1 MSNVKHIYSGD
12 GDPYDVLGSLTGIAG
27 HHYLNESDGSVY
39 IANHEDSWIKVND
52 AAALGIGTQLNTYK
66 APVAPTGPAEEPTL
80 WLNTSNGDAYIS
92 VVTGGPIS
100 PVWSW
105 KKMTLT

>member
-1 MSNVKHIYSGD
+1 MTSKQHIYKGA
-12 GDPYDVLGSLTGIAG
+12 GAPWDVLGDLTGIAG

-39 IANHEDSWIKVND
+39 IANHEDNWVKVND
-52 AAALGIGTQLNTYK
+52 RSAIGVNDKLDVYS
-66 APVAPTGPAEEPTL
+66 APVAPTVVPEEPTL

-92 VVTGGPIS
+92 VVTGGPMS

-105 KKMTLT
+105 KKLTLT